1 MREKDVSLPCRIFAI
16 LVMLFLLAPL
26 VVIVIAS
33 FTPTALIT
41 FPPQGFSLKGY
52 ANIFGSS
59 THFMDGLVNS
69 LKIGILATAAD
80 ILLGVTAALSV
91 CRYSFKGKDALL
103 NYYTS
108 PMYVPSVAFAFVL
121 LQVYSQIGGVSGM
134 LRIFI
139 GHLIIILPYIV
150 RNTVSVLH
158 VFNWTLEDAATS
170 MGATPIQVFF
180 KITIP
185 LARPGIM
192 AGALLAFLYSFDEVA
207 LSSLLSTPRFITL
220 PIRIMNY
227 MELTFDPT
235 LAAISTL
242 LILVLT
248 VGNVFSRKVIHRSW
262 SFTEELVV
270 AVFVL
275 ITLLAAALACREGE
289 LVSLTLVTDRLPKKL
304 KKPSVILITVL
315 SIIFS
320 VILFKYGMDKV
331 ITQLQNGKRT
341 FVLNWPEWIFWSFVP
356 IGAGCMILHF
366 IEFCLDFCCKT
377 DSAKNTDNS
386 TKSNMN
392 TITTDKKEAK

>member
-1 MREKDVSLPCRIFAI
+1 M
-16 LVMLFLLAPL
+16 
-26 VVIVIAS
+26 
-33 FTPTALIT
+33 
-41 FPPQGFSLKGY
+41 
-52 ANIFGSS
+52 
-59 THFMDGLVNS
+59 
-69 LKIGILATAAD
+69 KI
-80 ILLGVTAALSV
+80 
-91 CRYSFKGKDALL
+91 YKK
-103 NYYTS
+103 
-108 PMYVPSVAFAFVL
+108 
-121 LQVYSQIGGVSGM
+121 
-134 LRIFI
+134 
-139 GHLIIILPYIV
+139 
-150 RNTVSVLH
+150 
-158 VFNWTLEDAATS
+158 
-170 MGATPIQVFF
+170 
-180 KITIP
+180 
-185 LARPGIM
+185 
-192 AGALLAFLYSFDEVA
+192 
-207 LSSLLSTPRFITL
+207 
-220 PIRIMNY
+220 IMNA
-227 MELTFDPT
+227 
-235 LAAISTL
+235 LAAAEKIVLVISTL

-289 LVSLTLVTDRLPKKL
+289 LVSLT
-304 KKPSVILITVL
+304 TVL